1 MKTYD
6 LFRQYYWLVS
16 TIYRYGRLTFKEID
30 SLWLDSTLSDGE
42 RLSRTTF
49 NRHREAIANMFGIEI
64 ECNKKD
70 QSRYYIANPD
80 ALEEDSIQRW
90 MISTISVNTIL
101 TESKS
106 VHDRIILEHIPS
118 EGNNLHSF
126 IDAMKNGRRIKVCY
140 KRYGVDEEPKTLV
153 VEPYFVKLF
162 KKRWY
167 AIVKYPEPSGW
178 IITLAFDRFISLEIT
193 GECFEYDK
201 DFSPAEWFKDQ
212 YGIMRDSESGVE
224 NIIIRAYG
232 REAYYMRDLPLHHSQ
247 TIIDETSEYTDFGL
261 MIVVSD
267 DFLTPLLSRGAAI
280 KVMEPKWLAEKV
292 KEMHIMAAK
301 LYDE

>member
-1 MKTYD
+1 MVKPLDKIPLTAKKTSQ
-6 LFRQYYWLVS
+6 R
-16 TIYRYGRLTFKEID
+16 
-30 SLWLDSTLSDGE
+30 E
-42 RLSRTTF
+42 RLAQDIKQ
-49 NRHREAIANMFGIEI
+49 AID
-64 ECNKKD
+64 ECM
-70 QSRYYIANPD
+70 RY
-80 ALEEDSIQRW
+80 
-90 MISTISVNTIL
+90 
-101 TESKS
+101 
-106 VHDRIILEHIPS
+106 
-118 EGNNLHSF
+118 F
-126 IDAMKNGRRIKVCY
+126 
-140 KRYGVDEEPKTLV
+140 
-153 VEPYFVKLF
+153 
-162 KKRWY
+162 
-167 AIVKYPEPSGW
+167 
-178 IITLAFDRFISLEIT
+178 EIT

-280 KVMEPKWLAEKV
+280 KVMEPKWPAEKV
-292 KEMHIMAAK
+292 KEMHIMATK

>member
-1 MKTYD
+1 
-6 LFRQYYWLVS
+6 
-16 TIYRYGRLTFKEID
+16 
-30 SLWLDSTLSDGE
+30 
-42 RLSRTTF
+42 
-49 NRHREAIANMFGIEI
+49 MFGIEI

-70 QSRYYIANPD
+70 FSRYYIANPE
-80 ALEEDSIQRW
+80 ALEEDSIQKW

-101 TESKS
+101 AESKS

-118 EGNNLHSF
+118 EGNYLHCF

-140 KRYGVDEEPKTLV
+140 KRYGADEESKTIV

-167 AIVKYPEPSGW
+167 AIVKYPEPSGF
-178 IITLAFDRFISLEIT
+178 IITLAFDRMTGLEVT
-193 GECFEYDK
+193 DESFEYDK
-201 DFSPAEWFKDQ
+201 DFSPSEWFKDQ
-212 YGIMRDSESGVE
+212 YGIMRDNDANVE

-247 TIIDETSEYTDFGL
+247 TIVEEGSGYTDFGL
-261 MIVVSD
+261 KIVASD

-292 KEMHIMAAK
+292 KDMHLMAAK